1 MDLILILFLFLLIV
15 SDSDIKSGKRKSN
28 KLYGVILK
36 AKDMVQKKDG
46 TPLTDSAD
54 YYAHADKYE
63 SIFATKVMPYVT
75 FLANCMYWD
84 FHFPRLI
91 TKKEIKDL
99 RATGNKNL
107 KFISDISCDVGGSVE
122 FLSKCT
128 NIEQPFY
135 NYLPETDTDLD
146 NGLSAEGI
154 GILSVEILPT
164 ELPRDASEHF
174 GNALMPLIP
183 PLVTPPAG
191 GSSASA
197 GSSLQDKQ
205 LGALSTLPK
214 ELQRACIASH
224 GQLLPKWKY
233 INRLRESNNLT
244 EGSGN
249 SDGLAILNISG
260 HLFDSGLINNVLDEL
275 ESFKDKIKFSLT
287 NCDVRPNMSSTPV
300 PSHIEIHVEGSK
312 EDVKEVCDHVTSL
325 IDNFHESADATVY
338 TAHSSEIADSATPAT
353 KSAAE
358 IRVTSPKRVLLLG
371 SGNAMYFAKHF
382 DFCHLFFSSFVLPGR
397 VCAPVIKLLGTH
409 DNIHITVASDSESQS
424 RELLSM
430 LPPSR
435 GSFAPLIMGSNGE
448 GSDMVSK
455 LVRGSDLVI
464 SLLPATMHMQVA
476 EAAIAHKKHMVTASY
491 VSEAMRGINQDAIN
505 AGISIV
511 NEVGLDPGIDHMM
524 IMKSIDDIHER
535 GGKITELVS
544 LCGGLPDPVAGK
556 SVDGPPTHYTLC
568 TTFIYLS
575 NFLLFQLTIR
585 SGTSSPGLPREFCP
599 PPKILRDISSM
610 ARLLR

>member
-371 SGNAMYFAKHF
+371 SGNAIYFAKHF
-382 DFCHLFFSSFVLPGR
+382 DFCHLFFFLF
-397 VCAPVIKLLGTH
+397 C
-409 DNIHITVASDSESQS
+409 IT
-424 RELLSM
+424 R
-430 LPPSR
+430 
-435 GSFAPLIMGSNGE
+435 
-448 GSDMVSK
+448 
-455 LVRGSDLVI
+455 
-464 SLLPATMHMQVA
+464 TC
-476 EAAIAHKKHMVTASY
+476 
-491 VSEAMRGINQDAIN
+491 
-505 AGISIV
+505 
-511 NEVGLDPGIDHMM
+511 
-524 IMKSIDDIHER
+524 
-535 GGKITELVS
+535 
-544 LCGGLPDPVAGK
+544 LCSCD
-556 SVDGPPTHYTLC
+556 
-568 TTFIYLS
+568 
-575 NFLLFQLTIR
+575 
-585 SGTSSPGLPREFCP
+585 
-599 PPKILRDISSM
+599 
-610 ARLLR
+610 